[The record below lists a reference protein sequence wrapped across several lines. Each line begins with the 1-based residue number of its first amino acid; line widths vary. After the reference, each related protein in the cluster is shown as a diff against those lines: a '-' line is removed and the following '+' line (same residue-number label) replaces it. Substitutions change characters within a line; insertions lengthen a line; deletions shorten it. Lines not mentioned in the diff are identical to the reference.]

1 MKVLVTGGA
10 GFIGSHVADAYA
22 AAGADVAVV
31 DNLSAGRRE
40 YVPAGARFYEVDIRS
55 DAVGDV
61 LARERPDLVSHHAA
75 QASVAVSVQHPQ
87 RDADVNVVGTI
98 NLLARCAEA
107 GVRRVVLA
115 STGGAIYGEPRRAL
129 PIDETHPIL
138 PLAPYGISKYVG
150 ELYLTYFSG
159 GEPAPNPSAASGAGL
174 SAAVLRYANV
184 YGPRQDPH
192 GEAGVIAIFTRS
204 MLDGRAPTIFGDGT
218 QTRDFVYVGDVA
230 RANLLASASN
240 VTETA
245 NIATGI
251 ETTVNDIYRTLAR
264 LTGFTAPPVHAPAR
278 KGDVYRIALDATRAR
293 TWLHWTPQIPLD
305 DGLRR
310 TVEWFTR
317 RPPAHSPVGS

>member
-1 MKVLVTGGA
+1 VRVLVTGGA
-10 GFIGSHVADAYA
+10 GFIGSHVAEAYA
-22 AAGADVAVV
+22 AAGHDVAVV

-40 YVPAGARFYEVDIRS
+40 YVPEGARFYELDIRN
-55 DAVGDV
+55 DALHEVF
-61 LARERPDLVSHHAA
+61 AQERPDLVSHHAA
-75 QASVAVSVQHPQ
+75 QASVSVSVQHPQ

-98 NLLARCAEA
+98 NLLARCAEF
-107 GVRRVVLA
+107 GVGRGVLA
-115 STGGAIYGEPRRAL
+115 STGGAIYGEPQRTL
-129 PIDETHPIL
+129 PIDETHPIQ

-150 ELYLTYFSG
+150 ELYLRYFSG
-159 GEPAPNPSAASGAGL
+159 GPALNPSDASGSGL

-192 GEAGVIAIFTRS
+192 GEAGVVAIFTQA
-204 MLDGRAPTIFGDGT
+204 MLDRRAPTIFGDGT

-251 ETTVNDIYRTLAR
+251 ETTVEDVYLALAR
-264 LTGFTAPPVHAPAR
+264 LTGFAAPPVYAPAR
-278 KGDVYRIALDATRAR
+278 TGDVYRIALDATCAR
-293 TWLHWTPQIPLD
+293 TWLNWTPQVPLA

-310 TVEWFTR
+310 TIEWFTHR
-317 RPPAHSPVGS
+317 KDQ